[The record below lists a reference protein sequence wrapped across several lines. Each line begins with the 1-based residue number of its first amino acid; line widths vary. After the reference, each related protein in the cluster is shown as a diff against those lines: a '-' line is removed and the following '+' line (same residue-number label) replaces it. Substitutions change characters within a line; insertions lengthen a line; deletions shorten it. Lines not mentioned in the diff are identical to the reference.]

1 MCLLQMKV
9 GDMAAV
15 DAINIQGD
23 LKHRLNAMG
32 LARNSQICIKQY
44 GWFKS
49 TVQIMINRT
58 LIALRK
64 DEAELIEVHKI

>member
-9 GDMAAV
+9 GDMAEV
-15 DAINIQGD
+15 DAINIEGA
-23 LKHRLNAMG
+23 LKHRLNSLG
-32 LARNSQICIKQY
+32 LMRDSQICIKNY

-64 DEAELIEVHKI
+64 DEAECIEVHKI

>member
-1 MCLLQMKV
+1 MCLLQMKI
-9 GDMAAV
+9 GETAAV
-15 DAINIQGD
+15 DAINIQGA
-23 LKHRLNAMG
+23 LKHRLNALG
-32 LARNSQICIKQY
+32 LTRNSQVCVKQF
-44 GWFKS
+44 GWFHS

>member
-15 DAINIQGD
+15 DAINIQGA
-23 LKHRLNAMG
+23 LKHRLNALG
-32 LARNSQICIKQY
+32 VTRDSEICIKNY

>member
-9 GDMAAV
+9 GDIAAV
-15 DAINIQGD
+15 DAIHIQGA
-23 LKHRLNAMG
+23 LKHRLNSLGVM
-32 LARNSQICIKQY
+32 RDSEICIKNY

>member
-1 MCLLQMKV
+1 MCLLQMQV
-9 GDMAAV
+9 GDRVAV
-15 DAINIQGD
+15 DSIDVSGD
-23 LKHRLNAMG
+23 LKQRLNAMG
-32 LARNSQICIKQY
+32 LMRNSQVCIKNY

-64 DEAELIEVHKI
+64 EEAALIQVHKI

>member
-15 DAINIQGD
+15 DAINVQGD
-23 LKHRLNAMG
+23 LKQRLNAMG
-32 LARNSQICIKQY
+32 LARNSEICIKQY

-64 DEAELIEVHKI
+64 DQAELIEVHKI

>member
-15 DAINIQGD
+15 DAINVQGD
-23 LKHRLNAMG
+23 LKQRLNAMG
-32 LARNSQICIKQY
+32 LARNSEICVKQY

>member
-1 MCLLQMKV
+1 MCLLQMKI
-9 GDMAAV
+9 GDIAAV
-15 DAINIQGD
+15 DAINIQGA
-23 LKHRLNAMG
+23 LKHRLNALG
-32 LARNSQICIKQY
+32 VTRNAQVSVKQF
-44 GWFKS
+44 GWFHS